1 MSVIAHKTRPRSVL
15 CAAVLTVA
23 LSLFLGAG
31 QAFAASPVGV
41 PHAAQSTVVA
51 VAPVKQVVTQV
62 KNVATQARSA
72 AQPVTHPIATA
83 AAPVRT
89 RAAAAVQPVARSAQP
104 VVHAAARP
112 VRSHAASVH
121 TGASK
126 SHGPAAVASA
136 AHAWAAAAHTSPAT
150 AAPASP
156 ELQLTHS
163 SRHAA
168 HAAAARQD
176 DMSSAAPAGSQEQS
190 PLDAASPLS
199 PLSSGSASTTS
210 FLLMAGLLTALLL
223 MGAPGL
229 GSRIRLAVADLVSP
243 DLALSVERP
252 G

>member
-15 CAAVLTVA
+15 CAALLTVA

-51 VAPVKQVVTQV
+51 AAPVKQAVTQV
-62 KNVATQARSA
+62 KNVARQARGA
-72 AQPVTHPIATA
+72 AQPVAHPVATA

-104 VVHAAARP
+104 VVQVATHP
-112 VRSHAASVH
+112 VRSHAASAH
-121 TGASK
+121 TSTTK
-126 SHGPAAVASA
+126 TRRHVAGA
-136 AHAWAAAAHTSPAT
+136 AHASAAAAHTSAGAT
-150 AAPASP
+150 APASP
-156 ELQLTHS
+156 KLQLTHS

-168 HAAAARQD
+168 NAATRQD
-176 DMSSAAPAGSQEQS
+176 STSSATPAGSHEES
-190 PLDAASPLS
+190 PLDAASPVS

-210 FLLMAGLLTALLL
+210 FLLTAGLLTALLL
-223 MGAPGL
+223 MGATGL

>member
-15 CAAVLTVA
+15 CAAFLTVA

-41 PHAAQSTVVA
+41 PHASQSTVAA
-51 VAPVKQVVTQV
+51 VQPVKQAVTQV
-62 KNVATQARSA
+62 KAVAKAARSA
-72 AQPVTHPIATA
+72 AQPVAHPVATA

-89 RAAAAVQPVARSAQP
+89 RAAAAVEPVASSAQP
-104 VVHAAARP
+104 VVQAATRP

-121 TGASK
+121 TAASK
-126 SHGPAAVASA
+126 SHGHAAVASA
-136 AHAWAAAAHTSPAT
+136 ARARTAAAHTSAAA

-156 ELQLTHS
+156 KLQLTHPS
-163 SRHAA
+163 QHAA
-168 HAAAARQD
+168 HAARQD

-190 PLDAASPLS
+190 PLDAASPVS
-199 PLSSGSASTTS
+199 PLTSGSASTTS
-210 FLLMAGLLTALLL
+210 FLLMAGLLMALLL

>member
-15 CAAVLTVA
+15 CAAFLTVA

-31 QAFAASPVGV
+31 QVFAASPVGV
-41 PHAAQSTVVA
+41 PHASQSTVAA
-51 VAPVKQVVTQV
+51 VQPVKQAVTQV
-62 KNVATQARSA
+62 KNVARQARSA
-72 AQPVTHPIATA
+72 AQPVTHPVATA

-89 RAAAAVQPVARSAQP
+89 RATAAVQPVARSAQP
-104 VVHAAARP
+104 VVQAATRP
-112 VRSHAASVH
+112 ARSHAASVH
-121 TGASK
+121 TGAST
-126 SHGPAAVASA
+126 SRGHAAVTSA
-136 AHAWAAAAHTSPAT
+136 ARARAAAAHTS
-150 AAPASP
+150 AAAGPASP

-199 PLSSGSASTTS
+199 PLSSGSASATS
-210 FLLMAGLLTALLL
+210 FLLMAGLLTSLLL
-223 MGAPGL
+223 MGTPGL